1 MTHDSRSRR
10 RVAAGLASM
19 TIGAVA
25 IVAGLAMPASAHE
38 GKEPAEVP
46 ETNSLSC
53 ADLADKFDIDA
64 NWTESKI
71 EAGDLPDE
79 GESETYDLT
88 PGDTSDAA
96 TVTITMNI
104 ELKNFDWE
112 STVGIDAVYVKGGKL
127 GSYFYGYQ
135 PEVAGYHE
143 PGAGTV
149 VGEGAEA
156 TSDVDLGTPPYP
168 SKDEYRTKN
177 QISHI
182 TFCWDGEGGSTTSS
196 TSDTTPPSSD
206 CPQPPADGQS
216 GMPNGDGGTPPPS
229 DDDDDT
235 PPAECDTPTTT
246 PPTTAPDTTEPPQDT
261 PTTPVDSDS
270 PTTVGD
276 DAAPVES
283 TTTTWDDTP
292 GGSLPNTG
300 SNTTPLVLGGLALLT
315 LGGVLVAGNKLLR
328 RA

>member
-1 MTHDSRSRR
+1 MTHESRSRR

-46 ETNSLSC
+46 ENNSLSC
-53 ADLADKFDIDA
+53 ADLAEKFGIDA
-64 NWTESKI
+64 DWTESKI
-71 EAGDLPDE
+71 ESGALPGE

-88 PGDTSDAA
+88 PGDTSDDA

-112 STVGIDAVYVKGGKL
+112 STVGIDAVYVKGGQE

-135 PEVAGYHE
+135 PEVAGYNE

-168 SKDEYRTKN
+168 NRDEYRTKN

-182 TFCWDGEGGSTTSS
+182 TFCWDGEGGTTTSNP
-196 TSDTTPPSSD
+196 SDTTRPSGD
-206 CPQPPADGQS
+206 CPESPADGQS
-216 GMPNGDGGTPPPS
+216 GMPEGDDDTPPPS
-229 DDDDDT
+229 D
-235 PPAECDTPTTT
+235 CDTAPTSS
-246 PPTTAPDTTEPPQDT
+246 PTTAPDTTEPPQDT

-276 DAAPVES
+276 VAAPGDS
-283 TTTTWDDTP
+283 TTTTWEDTP
-292 GGSLPNTG
+292 EGSLPNTG
-300 SNTTPLVLGGLALLT
+300 NNTTPLVVGGLALLT